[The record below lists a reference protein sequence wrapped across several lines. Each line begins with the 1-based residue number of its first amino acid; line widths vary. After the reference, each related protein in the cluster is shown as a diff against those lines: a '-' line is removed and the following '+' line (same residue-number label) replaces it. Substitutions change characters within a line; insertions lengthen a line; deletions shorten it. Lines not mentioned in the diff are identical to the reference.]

1 MTRTVRMLR
10 AMLLVSVGVA
20 SPACAHVG
28 SPDTWFE
35 GMAGRYPIRV
45 VVRAPGVVP
54 GLAEISVRVLA
65 GHPSRVTAQ
74 PFAWNAGEHGAPPP
88 DVAKPVPGDPQLYS
102 VSLWFM
108 VTTSYGVH
116 VSVSGAEGTGMAIVP
131 VQAVPTRRL
140 PLEGPLRT
148 VLIALGLFLCAGFLT
163 LVGAALREG
172 SLPPGAQAARADRH
186 RARIGVLVA
195 GLVLFAALAGG
206 YRWWRNVDRA
216 FAGEMFQPFHVRTTV
231 SDEPRWL
238 RLDIDDERWHGRRWS
253 PLIPDHGKLMHLF
266 LVRDGGRNAGMNA
279 FAHLH
284 PLLPGLVDAP
294 IDSSYFECSL
304 PPLPPGMYR
313 VYADIVHESG
323 FAQTL
328 SDSVRIRKPESLPPA
343 APPAW
348 APTDGDDSWF
358 VGGAAAETSGDVR
371 CPLGDGCTLVWERGT
386 APLVERALAPLRF
399 RVLAP
404 DGSPARLEPFLGMA
418 GHAVLRSD
426 DGAVFAHLHPTGS
439 VAMASQ
445 MALEMRTP
453 ADSVSGTLGRRLSV
467 AGGGM
472 PAMPGMTQ
480 GADARHVPGGTLR
493 TGGDLPGEFA
503 IPYGFPRPGHYRMW
517 VQVKHAGH
525 VQTAAFDLTVRAA
538 KPV

>member
-1 MTRTVRMLR
+1 MTRATRVLWVV
-10 AMLLVSVGVA
+10 LLGWAGVA
-20 SPACAHVG
+20 SPARAHVG

-116 VSVSGAEGTGMAIVP
+116 VSVSGDEGTGMAIVP

-140 PLEGPLRT
+140 PLQGPLRT

-172 SLPPGAQAARADRH
+172 SLPPGAEATRADRH

-206 YRWWRNVDRA
+206 YRWWGNVDRA
-216 FAGEMFQPFHVRTTV
+216 FASEMFQPFHVRTQV
-231 SDEPRWL
+231 GERAGARLLLSLAIDDPRW
-238 RLDIDDERWHGRRWS
+238 RGRRWS

-266 LVRDGGRNAGMNA
+266 LVRDRDMAA

-284 PLLPGLVDAP
+284 PLMR
-294 IDSSYFECSL
+294 DSSDFESAL
-304 PPLPPGMYR
+304 PPLPAGLYR

-328 SDSVRIRKPESLPPA
+328 SDSVRIPAPAERAAVPPPGRA
-343 APPAW
+343 AAADALAWPA
-348 APTDGDDSWF
+348 TDPDDSWF
-358 VGGAAAETSGDVR
+358 VGAGAADTAGAVR
-371 CPLGDGCTLVWERGT
+371 FALADGATLVWERGT

-453 ADSVSGTLGRRLSV
+453 ADSVVGTLGRRMSALD
-467 AGGGM
+467 GGM
-472 PAMPGMTQ
+472 GMPGMAETPAARPAT
-480 GADARHVPGGTLR
+480 GAGQE
-493 TGGDLPGEFA
+493 TGRDLPGEFA
-503 IPYGFPRPGHYRMW
+503 IPYGFPRPGHYRLW
-517 VQVKHAGH
+517 VQVKRAGR
-525 VQTAAFDLTVRAA
+525 VETAAFTMSVQPA
-538 KPV
+538 KGN

>member
-1 MTRTVRMLR
+1 
-10 AMLLVSVGVA
+10 
-20 SPACAHVG
+20 
-28 SPDTWFE
+28 
-35 GMAGRYPIRV
+35 MAGRYPIRV

-88 DVAKPVPGDPQLYS
+88 DVAKPVPGDPQLYN

-116 VSVSGAEGTGMAIVP
+116 VNVSGAEGTGMAIVP

-140 PLEGPLRT
+140 PLAGPLRT

-163 LVGAALREG
+163 LVGAAAREG
-172 SLPPGAQAARADRH
+172 SLPPGAEAARADRH
-186 RARIGVLVA
+186 RARMYVVMGA
-195 GLVLFAALAGG
+195 LVLSAALAGG
-206 YRWWRNVDRA
+206 YRWWGNVDRA
-216 FAGEMFQPFHVRTTV
+216 FAREMFQPFHVRTQV
-231 SDEPRWL
+231 GERAGARLSLSLAIDDPRW
-238 RLDIDDERWHGRRWS
+238 RGRRWS

-266 LVRDGGRNAGMNA
+266 LVRDRDMAA

-284 PLLPGLVDAP
+284 PLMR
-294 IDSSYFECSL
+294 DSSDFECAL
-304 PPLPPGMYR
+304 PPLPAGLYR

-328 SDSVRIRKPESLPPA
+328 SDSVRIPA
-343 APPAW
+343 PAEPVP
-348 APTDGDDSWF
+348 ATDARPWPATDPDDSWF
-358 VGGAAAETSGDVR
+358 VGAGAADTAGAVR
-371 CPLGDGCTLVWERGT
+371 FALADGATLVWERGT
-386 APLVERALAPLRF
+386 ASLVERALAPLRF

-418 GHAVLRSD
+418 GHAVLRSE

-453 ADSVSGTLGRRLSV
+453 ADSVVGTLGRRMS
-467 AGGGM
+467 APGGGM
-472 PAMPGMTQ
+472 GMPGMAETPAAIPAT
-480 GADARHVPGGTLR
+480 GAD
-493 TGGDLPGEFA
+493 TGMGRDLPGEFA
-503 IPYGFPRPGHYRMW
+503 IPYGFPRPGHYRLW
-517 VQVKHAGH
+517 VQVKRAGR
-525 VQTAAFDLTVRAA
+525 VQTAAFTLSVVPA
-538 KPV
+538 KGT